1 MRLKLRITNLPA
13 DEAIHTLTLRCQVQ
27 IEPAKR
33 RYVPQEQ
40 EKLLDLFGTP
50 ERWSR
55 TVRPLLWMNT
65 TVAVP
70 GFTDNVLVD
79 LQLPCTFDF
88 NVAATKY
95 FHALDAGD
103 IPLCVMFSGTVFYQG
118 EDERLQVAQVPW
130 DREANFRLPVSV
142 WKEMMEMHFPNTAW
156 LCLRRDVFEQLYE
169 YKVRHGIP
177 TWEQAISRALA
188 QQRSRTR
195 LRHELRRRWK
205 RLRLR
210 FSTRDTSSIP
220 IGQPRS
226 RTASVGTLEL
236 STRAFTPRRS
246 VPRKPFRLVAEC
258 LVVADAEASLDVRLS
273 FLQLVPTTE
282 GRIRSRTPPWP
293 GTKPSSALQSIPS
306 SAQRPYRFP
315 AFADA
320 ADR

>member
-1 MRLKLRITNLPA
+1 MPELHFKIEAAEAVHHAAAPLIALKLRITNLPA

-55 TVRPLLWMNT
+55 TVRPLLWMNA

-70 GFTDNVLVD
+70 GFTGNVLVD

-95 FHALDAGD
+95 FHALNSGNDAGD

-118 EDERLQVAQVPW
+118 ENEALQVSQVPW
-130 DREANFRLPVSV
+130 DRESNFRLPVSV

-177 TWEQAISRALA
+177 TWEQAITRALA
-188 QQRSRTR
+188 SEITD
-195 LRHELRRRWK
+195 EVK
-205 RLRLR
+205 
-210 FSTRDTSSIP
+210 
-220 IGQPRS
+220 
-226 RTASVGTLEL
+226 A
-236 STRAFTPRRS
+236 
-246 VPRKPFRLVAEC
+246 
-258 LVVADAEASLDVRLS
+258 
-273 FLQLVPTTE
+273 
-282 GRIRSRTPPWP
+282 
-293 GTKPSSALQSIPS
+293 
-306 SAQRPYRFP
+306 
-315 AFADA
+315 
-320 ADR
+320 